1 MVKVLILESTILFLL
16 VTCKILLVS
25 RILILDVT
33 VLLDFVM
40 VNIKSSSIEGQI
52 LSILYE
58 LSSIGGLV
66 ANESVWALTITS
78 FENSDRFNFSE
89 ALEELFKRFFSFFG
103 IKSFY
108 IQITSLF
115 WGFVFKAFMFN
126 DLFTFFFLLGRD
138 NIQLLTLVFLIV

>member
-1 MVKVLILESTILFLL
+1 MILESTILFLL

-89 ALEELFKRFFSFFG
+89 ALEEIFKRFFSFFG

-115 WGFVFKAFMFN
+115 
-126 DLFTFFFLLGRD
+126 
-138 NIQLLTLVFLIV
+138 